1 MYLDKADRLGP
12 DFHMELKS
20 VNSESLTAF
29 DDSGKSL
36 IMMMNS
42 SALSKVP

>member
-1 MYLDKADRLGP
+1 MSLDKADRLGP
-12 DFHMELKS
+12 DFHIELKS
-20 VNSESLTAF
+20 VNSESLTPS

-42 SALSKVP
+42 SALGKLP